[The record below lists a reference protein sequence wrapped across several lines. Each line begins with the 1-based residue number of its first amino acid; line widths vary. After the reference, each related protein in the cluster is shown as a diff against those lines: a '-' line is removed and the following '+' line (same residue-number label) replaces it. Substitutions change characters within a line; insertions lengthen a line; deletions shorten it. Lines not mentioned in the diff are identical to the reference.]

1 LIPKAER
8 DKYLTDIEHLRASIK
23 KLKDEA
29 EAKMKHTLFTR
40 EEEIKRIETEIE
52 VKKIDFENRKAALE
66 YAKREQER
74 TYNEKL
80 R

>member
-29 EAKMKHTLFTR
+29 EAKMKH
-40 EEEIKRIETEIE
+40 
-52 VKKIDFENRKAALE
+52 
-66 YAKREQER
+66 
-74 TYNEKL
+74 
-80 R
+80 